1 MALASTPV
9 GPVIPVSDVDA
20 ARAFY
25 EGKLGLAGEPT
36 PGGYAL
42 RAGEGTSI
50 YLLPVEGSPGPVKW
64 PLASFLVDDIAAK
77 VGELRERGVD
87 FMTMNQADGDPFT
100 TDDRGIAAQ
109 EGLAVAW
116 MVDPDGQVLTLF
128 ELT

>member
-1 MALASTPV
+1 MALASTLV
-9 GPVIPVSDVDA
+9 GPVIPVSDLDA

-25 EGKLGLAGEPT
+25 EGRLGLSGEAT

-50 YLLPVEGSPGPVKW
+50 YLLPVDASPGPAKW
-64 PLASFLVDDIAAK
+64 PLASFRVDEIAAK
-77 VGELRERGVD
+77 VDELRERGVE
-87 FMTMNQADGDPFT
+87 FMIMSQAGGDPFT
-100 TDDRGIAAQ
+100 TDERGVAAQ

-116 MVDPDGQVLTLF
+116 MLDPDGHVLTLF

>member
-9 GPVIPVSDVDA
+9 GPVIPVSDLDA
-20 ARAFY
+20 SRAFY
-25 EGKLGLAGEPT
+25 EGRLGLAGDAT

-42 RAGEGTSI
+42 RAGDGTSI
-50 YLLPVEGSPGPVKW
+50 CLLPVDGSPGPVKW

-77 VGELRERGVD
+77 VDELRDRGVE
-87 FMTMNQADGDPFT
+87 FMAMSQADGDPFT
-100 TDDRGIAAQ
+100 TDERGVAAQ

>member
-1 MALASTPV
+1 MTLASTPV
-9 GPVIPVSDVDA
+9 GPIIPVSDLDA

-25 EGKLGLAGEPT
+25 EGRLGLAGDPT

-42 RAGEGTSI
+42 RAGDGTSI
-50 YLLPVEGSPGPVKW
+50 YLLPVDGSPGPARW

-77 VGELRERGVD
+77 VDELRERGVE
-87 FMTMNQADGDPFT
+87 FMVMSEASGDPFT
-100 TDDRGIAAQ
+100 TDARGVAAQ

-116 MVDPDGQVLTLF
+116 MLDPDGQMLTLF